1 MNGSRTGHRTA
12 AGIALALVAILVVGC
27 GGVASEEA
35 ANDGYGYD
43 TGAVAPAGAPDM
55 AQSEAPVESGD
66 VKGGYTVAPDADR
79 MIIRSKTLRLEVES
93 TAGTVDDIR
102 ALVADHGGTVT
113 NLQVATDTDD
123 YVYYSNESGSYSSDA
138 LRGWVTVRVPADKL
152 EAFFA
157 AATKL
162 GTVKYQSEA
171 SDDVTQEHVDMSARL
186 ANLRAEEERLREF
199 FDAAKNVT
207 EMLAIE
213 QELARV
219 RGEIESLDAQVK
231 YLERQAAM
239 ATVTIELVEPQ
250 DLVRPAGES
259 WGFGDAI
266 TDGFRGAAGV
276 IKLAITFLIA
286 TAPLWAL
293 GIVAFFVVRTIVRR
307 RRSRRTPDAAQVATP
322 PASAADDQGTVG

>member
-1 MNGSRTGHRTA
+1 MIGSRTGRRIA
-12 AGIALALVAILVVGC
+12 ATIALTLVAGLAVGC
-27 GGVASEEA
+27 GGAASEEA
-35 ANDGYGYD
+35 ASDGYG
-43 TGAVAPAGAPDM
+43 TVGVAPAGAPEY
-55 AQSEAPVESGD
+55 AQSDTVVQSEE

-93 TAGTVDDIR
+93 TAATVDEVR
-102 ALVADHGGTVT
+102 ALVAEHGGTVT

-123 YVYYSNESGSYSSDA
+123 YVYYSNESGSYSSDG
-138 LRGWVTVRVPADKL
+138 LRGWVTVRVPADRL
-152 EAFFA
+152 EAFFSA
-157 AATKL
+157 AIKL

-219 RGEIESLDAQVK
+219 RGEIESLDAQVQ

-250 DLVRPAGES
+250 DLVRPSGES

-293 GIVAFFVVRTIVRR
+293 GLVAFFVVRAIVRR
-307 RRSRRTPDAAQVATP
+307 RRAHRTQDAVRGVAPETP
-322 PASAADDQGTVG
+322 AGSDQGPVA